1 MVADAIMA
9 TRRQKTTSV
18 SWVWK
23 LDPNILFSR
32 FPIPV
37 RRNTKSKEPVNP
49 PSTVISWVEANMVL
63 YTFIIN
69 NNNYDYNKN
78 NNDDYNR
85 NVDNNKNDDNND
97 YDYDNNNNNKM
108 LLIIF
113 MMIMI

>member
-78 NNDDYNR
+78 NNDD
-85 NVDNNKNDDNND
+85 NND